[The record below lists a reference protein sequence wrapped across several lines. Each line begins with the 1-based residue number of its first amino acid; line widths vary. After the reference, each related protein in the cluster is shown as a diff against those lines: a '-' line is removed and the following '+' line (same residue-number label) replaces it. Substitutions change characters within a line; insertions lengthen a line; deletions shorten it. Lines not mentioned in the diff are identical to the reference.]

1 MPTFQSNPLNSSPLQ
16 TRLKRHPILF
26 GIPFI
31 LIMVA
36 KLSPK
41 SGTTCMTRKSSSCL
55 ERKPSNSTGR
65 RRGLTFEKSTIN

>member
-1 MPTFQSNPLNSSPLQ
+1 MPTLNSSPLQ
-16 TRLKRHPILF
+16 TRLKRHPVLF

-41 SGTTCMTRKSSSCL
+41 SGTTCMTRKSSRQVHT
-55 ERKPSNSTGR
+55 RKPSDSTGR